1 MERDTLRQC
10 KKEMLS
16 LGLDAKEISKVLHG
30 GAFNEVKFNDGM
42 NVREKQQNPNMKD
55 TISSNEVSN
64 QVNVEI
70 INEKRKSLVIEDAI
84 DKSEILDNKIEEESK
99 IINMNKTF

>member
-1 MERDTLRQC
+1 
-10 KKEMLS
+10 MLS

>member
-1 MERDTLRQC
+1 
-10 KKEMLS
+10 
-16 LGLDAKEISKVLHG
+16 
-30 GAFNEVKFNDGM
+30 M